1 MKQYQK
7 RSLFLNRQIRIKTGD
22 VMKLLSVLLITTS
35 MGAPCVFA
43 ESSTDLNDESSRINY
58 SVGYQVG
65 ADFRIQEFELRPEAV
80 MMGIKDALS
89 DANPKMTQLEMKKAL
104 GDLGKQ
110 VVERKKKLR
119 EMVANSEQ
127 IGREFLAQN
136 RIKNGVITT
145 DSGLQYRVIEKAT
158 GDRPGPDDKVLVHYR
173 GRLVDGT
180 EFDSS
185 YKRNRPA
192 SFRVNQVIK
201 GWTEALQLMPR
212 GSKWQLV
219 IPPELGYGERGAGN
233 MIPPDSTLIFDVEL
247 ISIE

>member
-1 MKQYQK
+1 
-7 RSLFLNRQIRIKTGD
+7 
-22 VMKLLSVLLITTS
+22 MKLSNIILITTLMS
-35 MGAPCVFA
+35 AANVSADNPP
-43 ESSTDLNDESSRINY
+43 SLKDDNSRINY

-65 ADFRIQEFELRPEAV
+65 SDFRIQEFELRPDAV

-89 DANPKMTQLEMKKAL
+89 GADPKMTKQEMKKAV
-104 GDLGKQ
+104 GELGKK

-119 EMVANSEQ
+119 ELIENSAEAGQ
-127 IGREFLAQN
+127 KFRDDYS
-136 RIKNGVITT
+136 KKPGVITT
-145 DSGLQYRVIEKAT
+145 DSGLQYRIIEESSGA
-158 GDRPGPDDKVLVHYR
+158 RPGPTDKVLVHYR

-201 GWTEALQLMPR
+201 GWTEALKLMPR

-233 MIPPDSTLIFDVEL
+233 TIPPNSTLIFDVEL
-247 ISIE
+247 ISFQ

>member
-1 MKQYQK
+1 MKF
-7 RSLFLNRQIRIKTGD
+7 SNI
-22 VMKLLSVLLITTS
+22 LLITAL
-35 MGAPCVFA
+35 MGASSVSA
-43 ESSTDLNDESSRINY
+43 ETTASLKDDNSRINY

-65 ADFRIQEFELRPEAV
+65 SDFRIQEFELRPDVV
-80 MMGIKDALS
+80 MLGIRDAHS
-89 DANPKMTQLEMKKAL
+89 GAEPKMTKQEMKEAV
-104 GDLGKQ
+104 GELGKK
-110 VVERKKKLR
+110 VVERKKELR
-119 EMVANSEQ
+119 ELVENSEEAGQ
-127 IGREFLAQN
+127 KFRDEN
-136 RIKNGVITT
+136 RKKPGVITT
-145 DSGLQYRVIEKAT
+145 ESGLQYRIIEQST
-158 GDRPGPDDKVLVHYR
+158 GVRPGPTDKVLVHYR

-233 MIPPDSTLIFDVEL
+233 TIPPDSTLIFDVEL
-247 ISIE
+247 ISIQ